1 MVAPDG
7 VMVGDRAAVRA
18 DRRRGR
24 ELDLVPLLQLL
35 AGPAGRV
42 DRVIG
47 RGAVGVH
54 VGETARDHAAAARQ
68 AHRLPGGRQHTLVEF
83 PEAIPGDGGLEGL
96 ADQPEPDQAVAQVP
110 AAQERSPPGRG
121 RVVFPLA
128 DDAAMAG
135 ADLQRPGQPR
145 PQLVVRGLEAEHENR
160 LRSVAAA

>member
-7 VMVGDRAAVRA
+7 VVMGDRAAERR
-18 DRRRGR
+18 DRIRGR

-35 AGPAGRV
+35 TGPAGRV

-47 RGAVGVH
+47 RGAVGVY
-54 VGETARDHAAAARQ
+54 VGETARDHAAAARP

-83 PEAIPGDGGLEGL
+83 PEAIPGDGRLESL

-121 RVVFPLA
+121 RVAVVATYF
-128 DDAAMAG
+128 AAMAG

-145 PQLVVRGLEAEHENR
+145 FQLVVRGLEAEDENR
-160 LRSVAAA
+160 L